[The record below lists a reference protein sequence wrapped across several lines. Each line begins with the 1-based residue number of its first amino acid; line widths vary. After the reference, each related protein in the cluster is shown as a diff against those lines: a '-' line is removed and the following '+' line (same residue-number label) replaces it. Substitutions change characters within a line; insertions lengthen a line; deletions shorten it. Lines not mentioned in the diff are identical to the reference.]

1 MNIDPVAISLLLG
14 TFFFLIFI
22 GAHIAFAMIVSSL
35 ITTIYLGLP
44 ILTVVQ
50 NLVDGIDGYA
60 FLAIPFF
67 ILAGEIM
74 ASGGISDRLIRLSN
88 ALVGW
93 LRGGLA
99 MVNVMASMFFGGIS
113 GSATADA
120 SSLGSIMIPMMKKDG
135 YDSDFATTVTMSGS
149 IQGLLIPPSHNM
161 VIYAL
166 AAGSV
171 SIGRLFLGGVI
182 PGIFLGLALMVYCYF
197 VSIKRNYPIS
207 EQFSLKKIALAF
219 KESLWALGT
228 VIIVVFGVISG
239 VCTATESA
247 AIAVVYSFIVTFF
260 VYRDVSI
267 KKFGQILQNSI
278 KIMSIVF
285 ILIAAAGAFGW
296 LISYLRIPKCIAATI
311 LGITGNK
318 IIILLLINLLLLIL
332 GTMMGMASIIVIMT
346 PILLPIV
353 TQIGIDPVHFGIIMI
368 LNCGIGLI
376 TPPVGAVLFIGSAL
390 SETSIERLSK
400 AMLPFYAVM
409 TVVLLAITYI
419 PDIVMWLPNWLMP

>member
-1 MNIDPVAISLLLG
+1 MSVDPIAVAMLLG
-14 TFFFLIFI
+14 SFFFLIFI
-22 GAHIAFAMIVSSL
+22 GVHISFAMIVASL
-35 ITTIYLGLP
+35 ITTVYLHLP
-44 ILTVVQ
+44 ILTIIQ

-67 ILAGEIM
+67 ILAGELM
-74 ASGGISDRLIRLSN
+74 ASGGISDRLIRLSK

-113 GSATADA
+113 GSATADT

-135 YDSDFATTVTMSGS
+135 YDSDFATTVTMAGS

-161 VIYAL
+161 VIFAL

-171 SIGRLFLGGVI
+171 SIGKLFLGGVV
-182 PGIFLGLALMVYCYF
+182 PGIFLGLALMVFCYF
-197 VSIKRNYPIS
+197 VSVRRNYPVNQ
-207 EQFSLKKIALAF
+207 EFSLKKIVIAL

-239 VCTATESA
+239 VCTATEA
-247 AIAVVYSFIVTFF
+247 AALAVMYSFVVTFF
-260 VYRDVSI
+260 IYRDL
-267 KKFGQILQNSI
+267 KLREFGKILCSSVRTL
-278 KIMSIVF
+278 SIVF

-296 LISYLRIPKCIAATI
+296 LISYLRIPRLIAAAI
-311 LGITGNK
+311 LGVTGNK
-318 IIILLLINLLLLIL
+318 FLILMLINILLLIL

-353 TQIGIDPVHFGIIMI
+353 AQVGIDPVHFGILMI

-390 SETSIERLSK
+390 SDTSIERLSK

-409 TVVLLAITYI
+409 AVVLLAVTYI
-419 PDIVMWLPNWLMP
+419 PGITMWLPNWLMP